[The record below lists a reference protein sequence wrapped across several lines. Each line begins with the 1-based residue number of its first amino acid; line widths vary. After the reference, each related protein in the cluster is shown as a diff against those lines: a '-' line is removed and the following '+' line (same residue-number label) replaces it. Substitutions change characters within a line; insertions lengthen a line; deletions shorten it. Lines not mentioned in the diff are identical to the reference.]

1 MREIQR
7 KSALPTLWFEL
18 GAALVVAVVTYA
30 VIAGYWWLGLAVTL
44 AVFAVHLVPSVTHMT
59 GTFLK
64 SIDRLGIAWLLALSA
79 TLSVNTL
86 TPDQVFSGSLGRAQI
101 IRFAFL
107 IAALLLVLPN
117 IYKWLKSE
125 ERGLWLGGIS
135 KLFLS
140 YVGVALLST
149 VWSVGRIA
157 TLGKVFELTVALLI
171 VFATAAQ
178 PEPEQKLKRLFF
190 LTLSFAG
197 VILFV
202 NLVGYFVSPDDF
214 RQYLRAN
221 DGYRMT
227 AGFTSIPSNA
237 ISRLG
242 AVIALSALAFSIERG
257 LPFFAR
263 LLALLVFGFGCLFPV
278 LAEGRTG
285 VAALLLGALVLVL
298 ARRPLLSLLF
308 LPVGAYAAASY
319 LDTFLEF
326 FRRGQTDELFLSL
339 TGRVDWWLAG
349 LNTFLQQP
357 LTGFGYGVGSRVVF
371 TDLER
376 GGTAFIH
383 NGFLEVALGV
393 GIIGFALWLVMLLR
407 WFFGVS
413 RKLLAGR
420 DTAIYSFGV
429 PVLFAT
435 ILSSGAGGWLSI
447 EFGLFLVVMVLLD
460 LQNAPGPARAGA
472 EA

>member
-1 MREIQR
+1 M
-7 KSALPTLWFEL
+7 
-18 GAALVVAVVTYA
+18 
-30 VIAGYWWLGLAVTL
+30 
-44 AVFAVHLVPSVTHMT
+44 
-59 GTFLK
+59 
-64 SIDRLGIAWLLALSA
+64 
-79 TLSVNTL
+79 
-86 TPDQVFSGSLGRAQI
+86 
-101 IRFAFL
+101 
-107 IAALLLVLPN
+107 
-117 IYKWLKSE
+117 
-125 ERGLWLGGIS
+125 
-135 KLFLS
+135 
-140 YVGVALLST
+140 GVALLST
-149 VWSVGRIA
+149 FWSVGKIA
-157 TLGKVFELTVALLI
+157 TLGKVFELTVALLT
-171 VFATAAQ
+171 VFAVAAQ
-178 PEPEQKLKRLFF
+178 PGTEQRLKRLFF

-202 NLVGYFVSPDDF
+202 NLVGYFVAPDSF
-214 RQYLRAN
+214 SQYLRAN

-257 LPFFAR
+257 ASLFER
-263 LLALLVFGFGCLFPV
+263 LLALLIVGFGCLFPV

-298 ARRPLLSLLF
+298 VRRPLLSLLF

-349 LNTFLQQP
+349 LNTFLRQP
-357 LTGFGYGVGSRVVF
+357 LTGFGFGVGSRVVF
-371 TDLER
+371 TGLER

-393 GIIGFALWLVMLLR
+393 GMIGFVIWLVMLLR
-407 WFFGVS
+407 WFFGAG

-420 DTAIYSFGV
+420 DTPIYSFGV
-429 PVLFAT
+429 PLLFAT
-435 ILSSGAGGWLSI
+435 VLSSGAGGWLSI
-447 EFGLFLVVMVLLD
+447 EFGLFLIAMTLLD
-460 LQNAPGPARAGA
+460 WQNASEPAKSGGTS
-472 EA
+472 